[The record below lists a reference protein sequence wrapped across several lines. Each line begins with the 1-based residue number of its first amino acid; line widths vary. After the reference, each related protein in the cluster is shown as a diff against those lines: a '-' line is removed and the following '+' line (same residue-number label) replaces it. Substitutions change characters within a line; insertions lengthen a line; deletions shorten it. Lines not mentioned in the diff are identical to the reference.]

1 LRLRC
6 YVPCLSIP
14 TQKVAYECQA
24 DFNEWC
30 AWWSQEQVFLNM
42 KRANRFSFSVY
53 QMGQRVSRLYLI
65 WVDGGDSD
73 HPFFKSVMDS
83 WGWMI
88 QVVLRPQQTQ
98 GFVLL
103 KKRSVVEQ
111 TFGWLNWYRGLSK
124 DDQFHDSAYG
134 QAISLSWYPLP
145 LFIQP
150 LRLAVNYQI
159 NTSDCFMVHA

>member
-1 LRLRC
+1 
-6 YVPCLSIP
+6 
-14 TQKVAYECQA
+14 
-24 DFNEWC
+24 
-30 AWWSQEQVFLNM
+30 
-42 KRANRFSFSVY
+42 
-53 QMGQRVSRLYLI
+53 
-65 WVDGGDSD
+65 
-73 HPFFKSVMDS
+73 MDS

-88 QVVLRPQQTQ
+88 QVVLWLQQTQ

-124 DDQFHDSAYG
+124 DDRFHDSAYG

-159 NTSDCFMVHA
+159 NTSDCFMAHA

>member
-1 LRLRC
+1 MRLRC
-6 YVPCLSIP
+6 YVPCLSIV

-24 DFNEWC
+24 DFNKCC
-30 AWWSQEQVFLNM
+30 AWRSQEQVFLNM
-42 KRANRFSFSVY
+42 KRANWFSLSVY

-65 WVDGGDSD
+65 WVDGGEGDY
-73 HPFFKSVMDS
+73 PFFKSVMDS

-88 QVVLRPQQTQ
+88 QVVLWLQQTQ

-103 KKRSVVEQ
+103 KKSSVVEQ

-124 DDQFHDSAYG
+124 NDRFHDSAYC

-150 LRLAVNYQI
+150 LRLAVNYQF
-159 NTSDCFMVHA
+159 NTSDCLMAHA